1 MRLLARRKQEPAKE
15 TAVSVKTIRIIEDN
29 TDLAFLTST
38 VLEPYA
44 YNIITTTSNFDRL
57 RVPEAWNGVDIVICD
72 LRLSSKISGEDILRY
87 LRDNHPR
94 IMRIV
99 YSVLAEQ
106 APEAR
111 ELAHYAF
118 TKPNMPIQNL
128 HWTIQEF
135 FEHE

>member
-1 MRLLARRKQEPAKE
+1 MRLLTRQKQESVKA
-15 TAVSVKTIRIIEDN
+15 TAVPVKTIRIIEDN

-38 VLEPYA
+38 LLESYD
-44 YNIITTTSNFDRL
+44 YNIVTVTSHFDRL
-57 RVPEAWNGVDIVICD
+57 LKPDAWNGIDVVICD
-72 LRLSSKISGEDILRY
+72 LRLSSTVLGEDILRY
-87 LRDNHPR
+87 LRDNHPQ

-111 ELAHYAF
+111 ELAHYVF

-135 FEHE
+135 FQ